1 MHKKIREYVD
11 FKLKSDHSEDH
22 EEKKEEIISNII
34 DRYDELYEKTKDKS
48 YSYVEA
54 IKTFGDFPADSTDE
68 DSYKPLVA
76 EMFLVS
82 ATVISV
88 ISLIVTLL
96 SGVAGAIV
104 VGISITLYAVG
115 AVYLYQ
121 YSKFIQ
127 REEYDIQKYTSFID
141 KVFSYMKTN
150 FVFWAIS
157 LSLIFTRMIYGIV
170 VLFATVMTMDT
181 LGIEDFYGIITFSV
195 IGFLIVFAIIG
206 SLFIGLY
213 RRLIKKYTDLSGNND
228 VKSIGLKAKEFI
240 THNYTQKKNIFLR
253 KWFYPVLHLI
263 ISLILLI
270 DINVVSDSSE
280 YEWYVLSRF
289 FIIENLII
297 ICLYLLLTIL
307 IVLGKIKYHLLIPI
321 INILISVIVFIVWI
335 ALESTRSISSVN
347 GPIFFFVGIV
357 FILLFIIDFNLN
369 RKIK

>member
-1 MHKKIREYVD
+1 MHKKIRDYVG
-11 FKLKSDHSEDH
+11 FKLRSDQSKDR

-34 DRYDELYEKTKDKS
+34 DRYDELYEDTKDKS

-54 IKTFGDFPADSTDE
+54 IKTFGEFPADSNDV
-68 DSYKPLVA
+68 DLYKPQVA

-121 YSKFIQ
+121 YSQFIQ

-170 VLFATVMTMDT
+170 LIFATAMTMDS
-181 LGIEDFYGIITFSV
+181 LRIEGFYGILAFSV
-195 IGFLIVFAIIG
+195 IGFLIIFAIIG

-213 RRLIKKYTDLSGNND
+213 RRLMTKYSDLSGNIN

-253 KWFYPVLHLI
+253 KWFYPVLHLV
-263 ISLILLI
+263 ISVILLI
-270 DINVVSDSSE
+270 DINVVSDSAV
-280 YEWYVLSRF
+280 YDWPVLTQF

-297 ICLYLLLTIL
+297 ICLYLLFTIL
-307 IVLGKIKYHLLIPI
+307 IVLGKIKYHLIIPI
-321 INILISVIVFIVWI
+321 ANILISVIVFVIWI
-335 ALESTRSISSVN
+335 TLESTRSISSVN
-347 GPIFFFVGIV
+347 GPIFFFVGIS
-357 FILLFIIDFNLN
+357 FILLLIVDFNLN

>member
-1 MHKKIREYVD
+1 MR
-11 FKLKSDHSEDH
+11 SDRSKDH
-22 EEKKEEIISNII
+22 EEKKDEIISNII
-34 DRYDELYEKTKDKS
+34 DRYVEMYKDTKDKS

-54 IKTFGDFPADSTDE
+54 IKTFGEFPTDSNDE
-68 DSYKPLVA
+68 DSYKPQVA

-121 YSKFIQ
+121 YSKFIR

-157 LSLIFTRMIYGIV
+157 LSLIFTRMIYGII
-170 VLFATVMTMDT
+170 VLFATAMTMDS
-181 LGIEDFYGIITFSV
+181 LRIEDFYGILVFSV
-195 IGFLIVFAIIG
+195 IGFLIVFAIIS

-213 RRLIKKYTDLSGNND
+213 RRLMKKYTDLSGNND

-263 ISLILLI
+263 ISVILLT
-270 DINVVSDSSE
+270 DINVVSVSAE
-280 YEWYVLSRF
+280 YEWYAISQF
-289 FIIENLII
+289 FIVENLVI

-307 IVLGKIKYHLLIPI
+307 IVLDKIKYHLIIPI
-321 INILISVIVFIVWI
+321 INILISVTVFVIWI
-335 ALESTRSISSVN
+335 ALESSRRISSVN
-347 GPIFFFVGIV
+347 GPIFFFAGIA
-357 FILLFIIDFNLN
+357 FILLFIVDFNLN